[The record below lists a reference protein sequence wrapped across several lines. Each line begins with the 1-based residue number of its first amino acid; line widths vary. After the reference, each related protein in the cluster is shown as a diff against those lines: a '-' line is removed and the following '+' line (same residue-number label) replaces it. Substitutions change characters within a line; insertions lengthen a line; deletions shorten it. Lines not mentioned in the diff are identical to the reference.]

1 MGSPSQVPGEEVVL
15 DEHVPYS
22 FTQWLGRLSLG
33 RQLPVGVEVEGEL
46 RQQSGRGEGERRK
59 MATCNSTAQKGG
71 HPNDI

>member
-46 RQQSGRGEGERRK
+46 RQQSEFALNLDPARAVDERPR
-59 MATCNSTAQKGG
+59 MVPLG
-71 HPNDI
+71 HH